1 MPEEERNQVS
11 HPAFKEAT
19 DQQSECGGQQ
29 EKDNDEDICNRG
41 REIGP
46 ELPFCDSPNRL
57 HAAVLVSGSV
67 MARKTSSSRPSSI
80 LMFSTFPLL
89 PPPKAT
95 RSGRIWPF
103 GVRPSRNRLAPVGKK
118 CDFE

>member
-80 LMFSTFPLL
+80 
-89 PPPKAT
+89 
-95 RSGRIWPF
+95 
-103 GVRPSRNRLAPVGKK
+103 
-118 CDFE
+118 

>member
-57 HAAVLVSGSV
+57 HAAGLGSRRVMGRETEPGRPLSSFIVS
-67 MARKTSSSRPSSI
+67 TFQLLRPSKGSCCGKG
-80 LMFSTFPLL
+80 L
-89 PPPKAT
+89 
-95 RSGRIWPF
+95 PF
-103 GVRPSRNRLAPVGKK
+103 GASR
-118 CDFE
+118 